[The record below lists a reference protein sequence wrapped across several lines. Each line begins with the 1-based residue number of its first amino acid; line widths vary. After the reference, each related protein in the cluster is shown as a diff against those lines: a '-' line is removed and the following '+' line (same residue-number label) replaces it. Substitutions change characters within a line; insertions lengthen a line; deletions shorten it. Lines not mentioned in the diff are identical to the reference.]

1 MTGALIV
8 DGGGTDAA
16 RERCPPGRRVRRGF
30 VRIVVPGQGS
40 RRSEITAGGEGR
52 TECCR
57 RASPLSST
65 MHAPCS
71 SPMLLIMKVIQGV
84 VLKE

>member
-8 DGGGTDAA
+8 GDGGSDAA
-16 RERCPPGRRVRRGF
+16 RERCPPGRWVRRGF

-40 RRSEITAGGEGR
+40 RRSEVTAGGEGW

-65 MHAPCS
+65 MYIVALFAGYCVS
-71 SPMLLIMKVIQGV
+71 
-84 VLKE
+84 

>member
-30 VRIVVPGQGS
+30 VRIVVALGQGS
-40 RRSEITAGGEGR
+40 RRSEATAGGDCR
-52 TECCR
+52 AECCR
-57 RASPLSST
+57 RASTLS
-65 MHAPCS
+65 
-71 SPMLLIMKVIQGV
+71 IMMQHDIHRRI
-84 VLKE
+84 LRRYCEP